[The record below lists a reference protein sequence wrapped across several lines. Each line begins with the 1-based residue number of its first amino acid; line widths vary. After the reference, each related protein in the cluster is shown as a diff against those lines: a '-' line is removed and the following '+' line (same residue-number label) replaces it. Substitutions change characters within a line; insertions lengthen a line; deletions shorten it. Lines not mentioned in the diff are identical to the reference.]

1 MKILITGG
9 YGFIGRHC
17 ARALGS
23 AGHSVVCG
31 GRGAMRA
38 GEPGHAGH
46 MQIDFMRDFDVHDWR
61 RRLNGID
68 VVINAVGAIDE
79 RGGQNLEA
87 IHVVA
92 PRALFY
98 ACVWLNIRVINI
110 SALGADEGARTKFH
124 ITKKA
129 ADDYLLAMHG
139 KAVVLQPSL
148 VFGVDGESSRL
159 FMTMASLP
167 LVPLIGEGRQ
177 LVQPVHVDDLAKAVT
192 AIVAKDSYFGRRIPI
207 VGPAPLEMRVY
218 LQMLRTAMG
227 LGRARFL
234 NVPAA
239 LAYSV
244 ARAGFAWATPD
255 MLQMLERGNTAN
267 PAYMRRLLGEPP
279 RAPRDFIERAGRP
292 AACVVAKLAWL
303 AILLRLAVAFT
314 WIATGI
320 LSAGVFPIEQST
332 AMVAAIGLPPAF
344 SAPLVYLGAG
354 VDIGLGIAT
363 LWARRRRRLWLAQIA
378 VIVAYTGIITL
389 WLPEFWL
396 HPFGP
401 LVKNIP
407 LLATIYALYE
417 LERR

>member
-17 ARALGS
+17 ARALTS

-31 GRGAMRA
+31 GRGSMRP
-38 GEPGHAGH
+38 GEPGYANH

-61 RRLNGID
+61 RRLSGID
-68 VVINAVGAIDE
+68 VVINAVGAIDD
-79 RGGQNLEA
+79 RAGQNLEA

-110 SALGADEGARTKFH
+110 SALGADENARTKFH

-148 VFGVDGESSRL
+148 VFGVDGASSRL
-159 FMTMASLP
+159 FMMMASLP
-167 LVPLIGEGRQ
+167 VIPLVGEGGQ
-177 LVQPVHVDDLAKAVT
+177 LVQPVHVEDLAKAVT
-192 AIVAKDSYFGRRIPI
+192 ALVAKDSYFGRRIPI

-218 LQMLRTAMG
+218 LQMLRSAMG

-234 NVPAA
+234 RVPPGLVSAA
-239 LAYSV
+239 V
-244 ARAGFAWATPD
+244 QAGSTLVTADT
-255 MLQMLERGNTAN
+255 LQMLERGNTAN
-267 PAYMRRLLGEPP
+267 PAYTRRLMGQPP
-279 RAPRDFIERAGRP
+279 RAPREFIERATRP
-292 AACVVAKLAWL
+292 SARVVAKLMWL
-303 AILLRLAVAFT
+303 TILLRLAVAFA
-314 WIATGI
+314 WIATAVV
-320 LSAGVFPIEQST
+320 SAGVFPIEQS
-332 AMVAAIGLPPAF
+332 VALVDAIGLPPGL
-344 SAPLVYLGAG
+344 SAPLVYLGAIVDLGFG
-354 VDIGLGIAT
+354 VAT
-363 LWARRRRRLWLAQIA
+363 LTLARRRYLWLAQMA
-378 VIVAYTGIITL
+378 VIVAYTAIITV

-417 LERR
+417 LEGR